1 MKKVFYEIIDKKTKK
16 VNIGL
21 GLNES
26 FYKSIGMI
34 ECNEDEVEQGCD
46 GAWYLKGYA
55 PQKPLKELKD
65 KKIQELKNNCM
76 NYIYSVYPIYK
87 QLNIINPL
95 SDYSNEYREEMNVF
109 IDKNRKICKEKEEL
123 IKKAKYEEELKKIN
137 IDFNKE

>member
-1 MKKVFYEIIDKKTKK
+1 MTELD
-16 VNIGL
+16 
-21 GLNES
+21 
-26 FYKSIGMI
+26 
-34 ECNEDEVEQGCD
+34 VEQGYY
-46 GAWYLKGYA
+46 GWYLKGYA
-55 PQKPLKELKD
+55 QQKPLEELKAE
-65 KKIQELKNNCM
+65 KIQELKNNCM

-95 SDYSNEYREEMNVF
+95 SDYSDEHREEMNIF

>member
-1 MKKVFYEIIDKKTKK
+1 MLKYAKVINEETKQCE
-16 VNIGL
+16 VGL
-21 GLNES
+21 GNNSE
-26 FYKSIGMI
+26 FYKSIGMT
-34 ECNEDEVEQGCD
+34 ELDVEQGYY
-46 GAWYLKGYA
+46 GWYLKGYA
-55 PQKPLKELKD
+55 QQKPLEELKAE
-65 KKIQELKNNCM
+65 KIQELKNNCM

-95 SDYSNEYREEMNVF
+95 SDYSNEDKEEMNIF

>member
-1 MKKVFYEIIDKKTKK
+1 MLKYAKVMNEETKQCE
-16 VNIGL
+16 VGL
-21 GLNES
+21 GNNSE
-26 FYKSIGMI
+26 FYKSIGMT
-34 ECNEDEVEQGCD
+34 ELDVEQGYY
-46 GAWYLKGYA
+46 GWYLKGYA
-55 PQKPLKELKD
+55 QQKPLEELKAE
-65 KKIQELKNNCM
+65 KIQELKNNCM

-95 SDYSNEYREEMNVF
+95 SDYSNEDKEEMNIF